1 MTELA
6 ERADGTSS
14 PGPDPVQAV
23 GRFFREDPA
32 RILAVAARVR
42 APERT
47 LESTV
52 EGMSMG
58 RTLPAGSRIRIELAH
73 RGRYEVGEVV
83 AFLAGRHVVVHRV
96 VRRGRGGSAG
106 GYLLTRGDAA
116 LVPDPP
122 VEERRVLGAVTG
134 VARDGGWVAVNAC
147 PREVYPV
154 RAVIWLLLAAAA
166 SLLRVSPRAA
176 AAFVTA
182 VHRCAQPV
190 RRATRTRARV
200 GPPGPKPPGAA

>member
-1 MTELA
+1 MTGLA

-14 PGPDPVQAV
+14 PGPDPIQAV

-58 RTLPAGSRIRIELAH
+58 RTLPAGSRIRIELAD

-83 AFLAGRHVVVHRV
+83 AFLGGKHVVVHRV
-96 VRRGRGGSAG
+96 VRRGRRGAAG

-122 VEERRVLGAVTG
+122 VEEGRVLGAVTG

-147 PREVYPV
+147 PRPAYHV
-154 RAVIWLLLAAAA
+154 RAGTWLLLAAAA

-182 VHRCAQPV
+182 VHRCAHLV
-190 RRATRTRARV
+190 RRATRTRAPV